1 MFIIIPLI
9 FIFLLFS
16 YLQIN
21 DDVSFELTM
30 TIYGLMIAIAYF
42 SYVIFKKVK
51 NDFKVQ
57 ERNTIIAEL
66 NHLQQKLSKET
77 DEKLIHTYKHKI
89 EMLQEELAKKE

>member
-57 ERNTIIAEL
+57 ERNAIITEL
-66 NHLQQKLSKET
+66 NHLQKKLSKET
-77 DEKLIHTYKHKI
+77 DEKLIHAYKHKI
-89 EMLQEELAKKE
+89 EMLQEELVEKE

>member
-51 NDFKVQ
+51 NDFKAQ
-57 ERNTIIAEL
+57 ERNAIIVEL

-89 EMLQEELAKKE
+89 EILQKELVEKK